1 MKPKKNYKF
10 DKLLIALSIVIIIA
24 FILMLVTYITSNMIF
39 AIIGSIICIIELFV
53 LSFVMLF
60 TLKDMTITMIDDYK
74 NKHSLLSG
82 ALCIILI
89 TFTSYLLFNC
99 FDNIFYKDNANE
111 FNSIANTILSLTP
124 ALLSLMG
131 VHYSN
136 MIQESR
142 RKEDFKIAN
151 TPCPLIE
158 CYVEKERPENKGECA
173 YINVTIKNLADNI
186 LIPISIGDN
195 NLNYLPVTKNISRE
209 FKDLRITLSNNPDE
223 IFFVYQDTLKNIYK
237 TKLHIRTSKEYQG
250 IYTTIKNDEPVFMTH
265 EDLKIT
271 PKDNCNQNDSCV

>member
-1 MKPKKNYKF
+1 MKSKKNYKF